1 LSENWVEVISGK
13 NTNLPPKSKRVMRKY
28 SIIIPVY
35 NRPEELSELLEC
47 LFKQTFKNFEVI
59 IVEDGSKLKCDK
71 VVQSFRDKLEIDYFY
86 KENSGQG
93 FARNYGFEQAK
104 GDYFILFDSDALI
117 EANYLEI
124 VDNQLN
130 TQYVDLYG
138 GPDTDHP
145 SFTPIQK
152 AISYSMTS
160 VFTTGGIR
168 GKKSN
173 LGGTFHPRSFNMGLS
188 RAVWESTSGFQIS
201 RMGEDIIFSISALR
215 LGFKSALIPEAF
227 IYHKRRT
234 GFGAFFRQLRFFGR
248 ARINIARFYP
258 NELKLVHTFPLI
270 FMLGCLSIPFLWL
283 IHPWLFYAGLVFIIL
298 FKLLIFTDATW
309 QSKSIKVG
317 FLSIIAAF
325 VQLFGYGFGF
335 LQEGWKRLFEPKIH
349 RETGATVEYP
359 S

>member
-1 LSENWVEVISGK
+1 
-13 NTNLPPKSKRVMRKY
+13 MRKY

-35 NRPEELSELLEC
+35 NRPDELAELLGC
-47 LFKQTFKNFEVI
+47 LAQQTFKRFEVI
-59 IVEDGSKLKCDK
+59 IVEDGSTTKCDT
-71 VVQSFRDKLEIDYFY
+71 VVQSFQSKLEIYYFY
-86 KENSGQG
+86 KENGGQG

-104 GDYFILFDSDALI
+104 GNYFILLDSDALL
-117 EANYLEI
+117 EPNYLAI
-124 VDNQLN
+124 VENRLN

-168 GKKSN
+168 GKKNN

-188 RAVWESTSGFQIS
+188 RAVWEQTGGFQIS
-201 RMGEDIIFSISALR
+201 RMGEDIIFSITTLR
-215 LGFKSALIPEAF
+215 LGFKSALISEAF

-258 NELKLVHTFPLI
+258 NELKLVHTFPLL
-270 FMLGCLSIPFLWL
+270 FTLGCLSIPFLGL
-283 IHPWLFYAGLVFIIL
+283 IHPWLLYAGIIFL
-298 FKLLIFTDATW
+298 AIYKILIWFDATR
-309 QSKSIKVG
+309 QSGSIQVG

-325 VQLFGYGFGF
+325 VQLFGYGLGF
-335 LQEGWKRLFEPKIH
+335 FQEGCTRLFESKTH
-349 RETGATVEYP
+349 RETGASIEYP